1 MATHVSHWRL
11 CPGDR
16 LRKLPLPSWL
26 LLPLPLPVAEWGTFR
41 PLAVSHS
48 VRPVFGCSRAG
59 ISAQP
64 PNRVNIHEEPSR
76 PQPAGALQNVT
87 VRSTPERRFPHSLGS
102 TGPMWPWPCV
112 NRLLCRTWMWPLGTP
127 GAGAWN
133 AETVASQARSQAAGL
148 ILEETALLAQ
158 AGVPAAVDTITAHG
172 SLQGRSSPP
181 PHLPHSAL
189 SKRKVLWGSLC
200 SPELCNHHLVLE
212 HSTPPPPP
220 PSNH

>member
-1 MATHVSHWRL
+1 MPRRQAEEASPPILAPPAAAGASGRMGDIL
-11 CPGDR
+11 SPGCLSQR
-16 LRKLPLPSWL
+16 PSCLWL
-26 LLPLPLPVAEWGTFR
+26 LQDWHL
-41 PLAVSHS
+41 S
-48 VRPVFGCSRAG
+48 
-59 ISAQP
+59 QP

-87 VRSTPERRFPHSLGS
+87 VRSAPERRFPHSLGS

-112 NRLLCRTWMWPLGTP
+112 NRLLCRTWMWPLGTT
-127 GAGAWN
+127 GTGAWN

-158 AGVPAAVDTITAHG
+158 AGVQAAVDTITTHG

-189 SKRKVLWGSLC
+189 SKRKVLWGLLC